1 MQHNRHLKCLH
12 SQHYKIMQPMELLMY
27 ILPLLDSMLIQQTV
41 LRNIK
46 KIPSFLWS
54 TTVVNA
60 CFLAILIAM
69 CDTWYVF
76 CENQMSRTLE
86 STLSF
91 KCRFQDTLSRHCSLY
106 VRKWQLGLFW
116 GKYIWNS
123 NKLLCYILRQ

>member
-1 MQHNRHLKCLH
+1 
-12 SQHYKIMQPMELLMY
+12 MQPMELLMY

-46 KIPSFLWS
+46 KNPIIPLIDHCCKCMFSR
-54 TTVVNA
+54 N
-60 CFLAILIAM
+60 LIAM

-106 VRKWQLGLFW
+106 VRK
-116 GKYIWNS
+116 
-123 NKLLCYILRQ
+123 